1 MSLTIDLHAK
11 LDGERIGS
19 LCIEGEVFPEAVI
32 WGGQV
37 YLRFEPDRVVYAAMQ
52 SEASS
57 DTRYFMTEVVSL
69 DHEQAAPRLYEPSE
83 VDAIVERACGATDKA
98 LGASIARANE
108 WQAMYEKLADGIGYA
123 NHAEGQAG
131 VEVAPPETII
141 EAFKRLEREA
151 SLVSPEWAC
160 GTTEDRWQE
169 IARQAFDAY
178 NETGPTPWVTFDGRP
193 VPRWPDLNDA
203 VRTKWVAA
211 ARSLVADME
220 RRMRSA
226 VIASEE
232 AQRANRVDGPVFNSG
247 RSEGR
252 SDVAASLRRV
262 LDPGDINHWN
272 IDGLLNEVRRLKGG
286 A

>member
-1 MSLTIDLHAK
+1 MSLTIDFHAK

-19 LCIEGEVFPEAVI
+19 VCIAGEEFPEAVI

-37 YLRFEPDRVVYAAMQ
+37 YLRFEPNRVAFAAMQ
-52 SEASS
+52 SEPSS
-57 DTRYFMTEVVSL
+57 DTRYFLAEVISV
-69 DHEQAAPRLYEPSE
+69 DHESLAPRLYEPSE
-83 VDAIVERACGATDKA
+83 VDAIVERACNATDRA
-98 LGASIARANE
+98 LGAAIARSNE
-108 WQAMYEKLADGIGYA
+108 WQGMYEKLCEGIGYA

-151 SLVSPEWAC
+151 AEVSPEWAW

-178 NETGPTPWVTFDGRP
+178 NETGHTPWVTFDGRP

-203 VRTKWVAA
+203 VRAKWVEA
-211 ARSLVADME
+211 ARSLVSDME

-226 VIASEE
+226 VIALEE
-232 AQRANRVDGPVFNSG
+232 ARRANVVDGPIFNSG
-247 RSEGR
+247 RMEGR

-262 LDPGDINHWN
+262 LDPADVNHWS